1 MNRICVCIISAAL
14 LCAAAAQPPLETIE
28 SCDRSQIISLRRES
42 REAMSARQYDVAV
55 QRLGDARAACPSDRQ
70 LLLDLAQ
77 AHLARRDF
85 GEAISMVQT
94 YLKGEPTSVAGRV
107 LLADAYFMAGRLKEA
122 LAEAGRVLEADAG
135 NTTALEIKGNAS
147 YLLGNFSDAK
157 DAFIDAMERHPNN
170 EEAPYMLG
178 RVYYQEGHV
187 DLAIGQFERVLR
199 LNPASYKALDNLGLC
214 YEARGENGK
223 AVSYFVASIKL
234 VEKDH
239 PEYDWPYANLADLLL
254 KTGDNRKA
262 YDAAAKAADR
272 NPNSS
277 RNFYLGGKALCNL
290 GKTELCVNW
299 LQRSTALDPTYPEP
313 LYLLARVY
321 HQLGQEEKAADA
333 RKKFLV
339 LKAKEP
345 TTRR

>member
-1 MNRICVCIISAAL
+1 MNWVCVCIISAAL
-14 LCAAAAQPPLETIE
+14 LCAAAAQPLAETE
-28 SCDRSQIISLRRES
+28 PCDRSQIASLRHES
-42 REAMSARQYDVAV
+42 HEAMSARQYDVAV
-55 QRLGDARAACPSDRQ
+55 RRLEDARAACPSDRQ

-77 AHLARRDF
+77 AQLSRRDF
-85 GEAISMVQT
+85 GEAIRTVQA
-94 YLKGEPTSVAGRV
+94 YLKGEPASVAGRV
-107 LLADAYFMAGRLKEA
+107 ILADAYFMGGRLKEA
-122 LAEAGRVLEADAG
+122 LAEADRALKADAG

-147 YLLGNFSDAK
+147 YLLGNFSDAQ
-157 DAFIDAMERHPNN
+157 DAFIDAMERHPDN

-199 LNPASYKALDNLGLC
+199 LNPAAYKALDNLGLC
-214 YEARGENGK
+214 YQARGENDK
-223 AVSYFVASIKL
+223 AVGYFLASIKL

-290 GKTELCVNW
+290 GKTDLCVNW
-299 LQRSTALDPTYPEP
+299 LQRSTALDPSYSEP
-313 LYLLARVY
+313 VYLLARAY
-321 HQLGQEEKAADA
+321 HQLGQEQKAEDA
-333 RKKFLV
+333 RKKFLE

-345 TTRR
+345 ATRR

>member
-1 MNRICVCIISAAL
+1 M
-14 LCAAAAQPPLETIE
+14 Q
-28 SCDRSQIISLRRES
+28 D
-42 REAMSARQYDVAV
+42 
-55 QRLGDARAACPSDRQ
+55 
-70 LLLDLAQ
+70 
-77 AHLARRDF
+77 
-85 GEAISMVQT
+85 
-94 YLKGEPTSVAGRV
+94 YLKAEPASVAGRV
-107 LLADAYFMAGRLKEA
+107 VLANGYFMGGRLKEA
-122 LAEAGRVLEADAG
+122 LAEADRVLEADAG
-135 NTTALEIKGNAS
+135 NTTALEIKGNVS

-157 DAFIDAMERHPNN
+157 DAFINAMERHPNS

-178 RVYYQEGHV
+178 RVYFQEGQV

-214 YEARGENGK
+214 YDARGENDK
-223 AVSYFVASIKL
+223 AVGYFLASIKL

-272 NPNSS
+272 NPTSS

-290 GKTELCVNW
+290 GKTDLCVHW
-299 LQRSTALDPTYPEP
+299 LQRSTALDSSYPEP

-321 HQLGQEEKAADA
+321 HQLGQEQKAEAA
-333 RKKFLV
+333 RKKFLE
-339 LKAKEP
+339 LKGKEP
-345 TTRR
+345 TIRR

>member
-1 MNRICVCIISAAL
+1 
-14 LCAAAAQPPLETIE
+14 
-28 SCDRSQIISLRRES
+28 
-42 REAMSARQYDVAV
+42 MSARQYDVAV
-55 QRLGDARAACPSDRQ
+55 QRLGDALAACPSDRQ

-85 GEAISMVQT
+85 GKAISVVQA
-94 YLKGEPTSVAGRV
+94 YLKGEPASVAGREI
-107 LLADAYFMAGRLKEA
+107 LADAYFMAARLKEA
-122 LAEAGRVLEADAG
+122 LAEADRVLEADAG
-135 NTTALEIKGNAS
+135 NTTALEIKGNAN

-157 DAFIDAMERHPNN
+157 DAFIEAMERHPNN

-178 RVYYQEGHV
+178 RVYYQESRV

-214 YEARGENGK
+214 YEARGENNK
-223 AVSYFVASIKL
+223 AIGYFLASIKL

-272 NPNSS
+272 NPNSP

-290 GKTELCVNW
+290 GKTDLCVNW
-299 LQRSTALDPTYPEP
+299 LERSTALDPSYPEP

-321 HQLGQEEKAADA
+321 HQLGQEQKAADA
-333 RKKFLV
+333 RKKFFEM
-339 LKAKEP
+339 KAKAP
-345 TTRR
+345 ATKR

>member
-1 MNRICVCIISAAL
+1 MNRACVCIIPAAL
-14 LCAAAAQPPLETIE
+14 LCAAAAQPLAETTE
-28 SCDRSQIISLRRES
+28 PCDRSQIALLRRES

-55 QRLGDARAACPSDRQ
+55 QRIGDARAACPSDRQ

-85 GEAISMVQT
+85 AEAIRIAQT
-94 YLKGEPTSVAGRV
+94 YLKGEPASVAGRV
-107 LLADAYFMAGRLKEA
+107 ILADAYFMAGQVKDA
-122 LAEAGRVLEADAG
+122 LAEADRALEADAE

-170 EEAPYMLG
+170 QEAPYMLG

-214 YEARGENGK
+214 YEARGENDR
-223 AVSYFVASIKL
+223 AVAYFLASIKL

-239 PEYDWPYANLADLLL
+239 REYDWPYANLADLLL
-254 KTGDNRKA
+254 KTGDDRKA

-299 LQRSTALDPTYPEP
+299 LQRSTALDPSYPEP

-321 HQLGQEEKAADA
+321 HQLGQEQKAADA
-333 RKKFLV
+333 RKKFLE

-345 TTRR
+345 ASKR